1 VKQTRRL
8 KLSLVFVGVLFL
20 ASAIALATGLKP
32 QYGLDLVGGIS
43 VTLEAPAGTS
53 GDVLQRAADNIRGR
67 IDQLGVAEPQVGVV
81 GGRDIQ
87 VEVPGLAKGT
97 TPQQNGKYCAKPA
110 TGGSLRYQGAV
121 CNFPTQAAAET
132 AIQSVGQQRLLDLIG
147 QTARLEER
155 QVTSQVAFDPKTTK
169 LTGCSPDVAA
179 QVPQC
184 NDPKITKC
192 PPKLA
197 TKPGCTDADLSKQ
210 TVTYLSKPATDG
222 SGYIAYTMG
231 PVQIT
236 GDAIAK
242 ATAVFQTASQGNIAQ
257 QTGWQ
262 INFTTTK
269 QGAAKYQEVT
279 QRMVTNNDQLAII
292 LDRQVESAPSVN
304 GVISSQGQIT
314 GSFTEDEAKN
324 LALVLNEGA
333 LPVQLAKQQVETV
346 SPTLGKQSLH
356 AGLIAGIAGLLLLML
371 YLAFYYRLL
380 GLVTWAGMIIWATFA
395 LTIVALAGQTVGYAL
410 SLAGVAGIIVSMGI
424 TADSYIVFYE
434 RLKDEVRGGK
444 TLRTSVQPAFK
455 RAWHT
460 IVAADIVTILAAAVL
475 YLLAIG
481 SVRGFALTLGFATA
495 LDMFVVYFFKRPVVF
510 LMARSE
516 RIENLRG
523 MGLRSG
529 VAADPV
535 PGEDAIPAIAGAAE

>member
-1 VKQTRRL
+1 MKQTRRL
-8 KLSLVFVGVLFL
+8 KLSLVFVGILWL
-20 ASAIALATGLKP
+20 ASAIALTTGLRP

-43 VTLEAPAGTS
+43 VTLEAPAGTDT
-53 GDVLQRAADNIRGR
+53 GVLQRAADNIRGR
-67 IDQLGVAEPQVGVV
+67 IDQLGVAEPQVSIV
-81 GGRDIQ
+81 GDRDIQ

-97 TPQQNGKYCAKPA
+97 TVPKAGRWCAEPA
-110 TGGSLRYQGAV
+110 TGGSLQFEGKV
-121 CNFPTQAAAET
+121 CNFPSQASAES

-147 QTARLEER
+147 RTARLEER
-155 QVTSQVAFDPKTTK
+155 EVTSSVAYDPKTVK
-169 LTGCSPDVAA
+169 LTGCSPDVAS

-184 NDPKITKC
+184 RSVKFTKC
-192 PPKLA
+192 PPQLTNKA
-197 TKPGCTDADLSKQ
+197 GCTDADLSKQ
-210 TVTYLSKPATDG
+210 TVTYLTKPATDG
-222 SGYIAYTMG
+222 SGFTAVTMG
-231 PVQIT
+231 PVELT
-236 GDAIAK
+236 GDQIAK
-242 ATAVFQTASQGNIAQ
+242 ATAVFQTASSQSVGPV
-257 QTGWQ
+257 GWE
-262 INFTTTK
+262 INFSTTK
-269 QGAAKYQEVT
+269 SGAAALQKIT
-279 QRMVTNNDQLAII
+279 TRLLPNHGQLAIV
-292 LDRQVESAPSVN
+292 LDRQVESAPQVN
-304 GVISSQGQIT
+304 GVISTQGQIT
-314 GSFTEDEAKN
+314 GSFSEQEAKD

-333 LPVQLAKQQVETV
+333 LPVELKKLQVETV

-380 GLVTWAGMIIWATFA
+380 GIVTWAGMIIWATFA
-395 LTIVALAGQTVGYAL
+395 LTIVALAGNVVGYAL
-410 SLAGVAGIIVSMGI
+410 SLAGIAGIIVSMGI

-529 VAADPV
+529 IAADPV